1 VLVVPVIVVSVIVL
15 PVIVVVDHG
24 SRLLL
29 AAAMGPETLGG
40 HRRSVLD

>member
-1 VLVVPVIVVSVIVL
+1 VSVIVL

>member
-1 VLVVPVIVVSVIVL
+1 VGVLVVPVIVLVA
-15 PVIVVVDHG
+15 HG

>member
-15 PVIVVVDHG
+15 VAHG